1 MGKKKEIKELIKE
14 LQKEGKV
21 VVHGV
26 PFLMSKKIKIPSL
39 EDDKIVSKDNELK
52 K

>member
-1 MGKKKEIKELIKE
+1 MDRKKEFKKLIKE

-21 VVHGV
+21 VVRGV
-26 PFLMSKKIKIPSL
+26 PFLMSKKIKIQSL
-39 EDDKIVSKDNELK
+39 EDDKIVIKDNELK